1 MNALCGENDAPD
13 SLRAARLELRMSQ
26 EQIAAALQVR
36 QSEVSAWER
45 GRRPVRA
52 TRSRLALFLRQPVEV
67 VDGWWPR
74 RQRGKA
80 AA

>member
-1 MNALCGENDAPD
+1 M
-13 SLRAARLELRMSQ
+13 Q
-26 EQIAAALQVR
+26 E
-36 QSEVSAWER
+36 
-45 GRRPVRA
+45 
-52 TRSRLALFLRQPVEV
+52 TRKRLALFLRHPVEV

>member
-1 MNALCGENDAPD
+1 MHARSRGNNAPQG
-13 SLRAARLELRMSQ
+13 LREARLELGLRQ

-45 GRRPVRA
+45 GRRPMQE
-52 TRSRLALFLRQPVEV
+52 TRKRLALFLRHPVEV